1 MRRMEHRFSLLTWLL
16 ISCQLILREGVER
29 HLGFVYTWSLWLNG
43 FKSTDMRCLLF
54 IISQLQD
61 RKIGTGE
68 IGISSGNISYIS
80 FGFSRGSLRI
90 GLLAISV
97 AMCVAL
103 ALSYLTI
110 TCHIAYKM
118 LSHIFFFFTYWEE
131 SNLHMWFQQAD
142 AFTLVQFLQ
151 ECIPEIKWF
160 KRSDLNPSRKRLGFG
175 WLFFFT
181 IHRCH
186 TIVILSRV
194 MCPSIILFF
203 HITTLSQMKLIV
215 HP

>member
-29 HLGFVYTWSLWLNG
+29 HLGLVYTWSLWLNG

-97 AMCVAL
+97 AMRVAL

-118 LSHIFFFFTYWEE
+118 LSHVFFFYILGGVKFAYVIST
-131 SNLHMWFQQAD
+131 SR
-142 AFTLVQFLQ
+142 
-151 ECIPEIKWF
+151 CIY
-160 KRSDLNPSRKRLGFG
+160 
-175 WLFFFT
+175 T
-181 IHRCH
+181 
-186 TIVILSRV
+186 
-194 MCPSIILFF
+194 CPVS
-203 HITTLSQMKLIV
+203 SGM
-215 HP
+215 HPRN